1 MKLAK
6 QILSLFFCVMVIY
19 VAIKILSG
27 INLDAIQN
35 RVANCINE
43 KIEIETEE
51 LPFPESAYK
60 EPELN
65 TSNCFPKID
74 TWQSEL
80 DFQNWFNY
88 YCS

>member
-51 LPFPESAYK
+51 LPFPESAY
-60 EPELN
+60 
-65 TSNCFPKID
+65 
-74 TWQSEL
+74 
-80 DFQNWFNY
+80 
-88 YCS
+88 